1 MDFAEP
7 PAAPDPVRRYLS
19 ELELELLP
27 HDAAM
32 RHDALIDAEAHLR
45 AAIAA
50 GSTAERAIADYGSP
64 AEIAAAYVAA
74 ERAEPAWRGAAA
86 SAGAAHRTAPEGPA
100 VGAPMA
106 AGATG
111 HAGIAAEDSGARGG
125 AGADPRRFRIR
136 DVPVVGIWADAR
148 AWGALAYFGAIGFA
162 LSVAYFAWSVTV
174 GALAIGLSPLIVGI
188 PVFIFLLGSARALC
202 LFEGKVVEVFLG
214 VRMPRRTQPV
224 EGADTVGFWQRIWC
238 WLRDIRS
245 WLSLAYLL
253 GNFPVA
259 VVLFAVTVAI
269 AFASAIL
276 VGVPVLEVL
285 GVHPIQVHA
294 DEGSELTIQY
304 LGQELA
310 PDADGTVRLPPA
322 LAVVSFAVGVALA
335 TAGLWLMRGLG
346 WVYGHVVQ
354 AIQVARPRAT
364 VPPRG

>member
-1 MDFAEP
+1 MVFAEP

-27 HDAAM
+27 HDAAL

-50 GSTAERAIADYGSP
+50 GSTAEHAIAAYGSP

-74 ERAEPAWRGAAA
+74 ERAVPAWRGPAEPARAA
-86 SAGAAHRTAPEGPA
+86 
-100 VGAPMA
+100 APMA
-106 AGATG
+106 GCAAGEAP
-111 HAGIAAEDSGARGG
+111 AAHPGAERG
-125 AGADPRRFRIR
+125 FRVR
-136 DVPVVGIWADAR
+136 DIPVIGVWADVR
-148 AWGALAYFGAIGFA
+148 AWGALAYFGAVGFA
-162 LSVAYFAWSVTV
+162 LSVAYFTWSVAI
-174 GALAIGLSPLIVGI
+174 GALSIGLAPILVGV

-202 LFEGKVVEVFLG
+202 LFEGKVVELFLG

-224 EGADTVGFWQRIWC
+224 EGADTIGFWQRIWC
-238 WLRDIRS
+238 WLKDIRS

-310 PDADGTVRLPPA
+310 PDADGTVCLPPA

-364 VPPRG
+364 VPPRA